1 MGNVPAFHPGR
12 TPGEWRPSKGS
23 ASARR
28 PAGALLSSGLPG
40 RRIGAGAVVA
50 GLLFFGVAACSSSNS
65 GSGSGDPST
74 NGSANAVNVS
84 SVTLNIGDQAGA
96 GAQALLTAA
105 GLISKLPFKA
115 HWSDFTSGPP
125 MLQAMGSGSVDIG
138 EVGDAPPVFEA
149 SAGGKI
155 ALVSAL
161 GADNN
166 GSALLVPDNSPIKT
180 LAELKGKTVAV
191 AQGSSANYHLLAT
204 LTKAG
209 LTIKDITPDYL
220 QPAEAEAAFASG
232 HVEAWDIWS
241 PYIEYAEATYHA
253 RVLVNGSTTGTTYSF
268 VVASRTALAN
278 PAKAAA
284 IRDFLK
290 LLDQAY
296 AWVTSHPSAWAATW
310 AKATGMP
317 ASVMTRAVAD
327 DIDAPTAITPAVISS
342 EQGVANAFSSAG
354 LIPGKVDIS
363 DYAVTTFNSLLS
375 GSSS

>member
-1 MGNVPAFHPGR
+1 MRNVAPSRLGR
-12 TPGEWRPSKGS
+12 TPSG
-23 ASARR
+23 RR
-28 PAGALLSSGLPG
+28 PDFPATRLA
-40 RRIGAGAVVA
+40 AGAVAA
-50 GLLFFGVAACSSSNS
+50 GLLFFGITACSSSS
-65 GSGSGDPST
+65 PGSGGSDPSANT
-74 NGSANAVNVS
+74 SANAASVA
-84 SVTLNIGDQAGA
+84 SVTLNVGDQAGA
-96 GAQALLTAA
+96 GAEALLTAA
-105 GLISKLPFKA
+105 GLINKLPFKV

-149 SAGGKI
+149 SAGGQI

-161 GADNN
+161 GADIN
-166 GSALLVPDNSPIKT
+166 GSALLVPDNSPIKSV
-180 LAELKGKTVAV
+180 AQLKGKTVAV
-191 AQGSSANYHLLAT
+191 SQGSSANYHLLAT

-232 HVEAWDIWS
+232 HVDAWDIWS
-241 PYIEYAEATYHA
+241 PYIEYAEAKYHA
-253 RVLVNGSTTGTTYSF
+253 RLLVNGSTTGTTYSF
-268 VVASRTALAN
+268 VVASRSALAN

-284 IRDFLK
+284 IRDYLK

-296 AWVTSHPSAWAATW
+296 TWVSSHPSAWAATW

-317 ASVMTRAVAD
+317 ASVMDQAVKD
-327 DIDAPTAITPAVISS
+327 DIDAPTPITPAVISS

-354 LIPGKVDIS
+354 LIPSKVDIS